1 MKDAIIIGF
10 MLTVLLYFLYNTIIF
25 PSINQKKFI
34 KQQKNMKDFQDG
46 LKVSDNVL
54 TMSGMYGV
62 IVKINNNI
70 VSLKISPDVVVKIDK
85 STVVGMS
92 KEKIF

>member
-62 IVKINNNI
+62 IVKINKNI

>member
-34 KQQKNMKDFQDG
+34 KQQKNIKDFQDG

>member
-10 MLTVLLYFLYNTIIF
+10 ILTVLLYFLYSSIIL
-25 PSINQKKFI
+25 PTVNQKKFMN
-34 KQQKNMKDFQDG
+34 QQKNVKDFQDG

-62 IVKINNNI
+62 IVKINDNI
-70 VSLKISPDVVVKIDK
+70 VSLKVSPDVVVKIDK

>member
-34 KQQKNMKDFQDG
+34 KQQKNMKDFEDG

-62 IVKINNNI
+62 IVKINKNI

>member
-10 MLTVLLYFLYNTIIF
+10 ILTVLLYFLYNTIIF

-46 LKVSDNVL
+46 LKVYDNVL

-70 VSLKISPDVVVKIDK
+70 VSLKVSPDVVVKIDK